1 MMRYNASCMNW
12 ISMGVSVSTVKMVRE
27 TTERMSTRER
37 DTYLKNSLER
47 TTLEVRKYQTGFLGG
62 LGLVGRG
69 VFPLAGCNAERRG
82 M

>member
-1 MMRYNASCMNW
+1 MTQVINQ
-12 ISMGVSVSTVKMVRE
+12 E
-27 TTERMSTRER
+27 
-37 DTYLKNSLER
+37 TYLKNSLER

-69 VFPLAGCNAERRG
+69 VFPLAGCNAEKNV